1 MVSCSDSRRFGWL
14 AAALILKQ
22 DLSISN
28 YPTKQTY
35 CISCILLPHLY
46 EVSESDYTLN
56 GSTFEP
62 TNIITSFST
71 WGLMGYNKPM
81 NNNRY
86 WKPEKLAEGIAGP
99 KCSVNFSDPKEV
111 EGFDRIGWCMT

>member
-46 EVSESDYTLN
+46 MKYLRVTIL
-56 GSTFEP
+56 
-62 TNIITSFST
+62 
-71 WGLMGYNKPM
+71 
-81 NNNRY
+81 
-86 WKPEKLAEGIAGP
+86 
-99 KCSVNFSDPKEV
+99 
-111 EGFDRIGWCMT
+111 